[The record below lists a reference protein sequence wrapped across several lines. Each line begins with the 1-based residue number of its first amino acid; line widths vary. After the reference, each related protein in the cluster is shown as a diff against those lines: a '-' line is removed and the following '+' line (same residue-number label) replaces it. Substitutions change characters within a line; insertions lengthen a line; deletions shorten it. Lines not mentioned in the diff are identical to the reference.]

1 MISSQYSREE
11 KLLVPIERIETKKIA
26 EVVREKIEDMIKRGE
41 IQPGDKLDSVVALSE
56 QFDVSRSAVREAL
69 SALRAVGIITIR
81 QGEGTFVNQYDAST
95 ITEMMNSPS
104 LLSTQTMKE
113 LFEVRHVLEKGAAEL
128 AALRRTDS
136 HLEQMRVALEQMT
149 QASNGSGDLG
159 EQGDVRFH
167 LAIAEASGNHLLQQ
181 MMSRLSDT
189 LQKTMYETRKVWLF
203 FEQRSFQHL
212 IDEHQQI
219 LHAIEDHQ
227 AQAAIEAM
235 SRHLINVEDVL
246 SKGTKHRNE

>member
-1 MISSQYSREE
+1 M
-11 KLLVPIERIETKKIA
+11 PIERIETKKIA
-26 EVVREKIEDMIKRGE
+26 EVVREKIEDMIRRGE
-41 IQPGDKLDSVVALSE
+41 VQPGDKLDSVIALSE

-95 ITEMMNSPS
+95 ITDMMNSPT

-203 FEQRSFQHL
+203 FEQRSSQHL

-219 LHAIEDHQ
+219 FHAIENHQ
-227 AQAAIEAM
+227 NESAAEAM
-235 SRHLINVEDVL
+235 SRHLINVEHVL
-246 SKGTKHRNE
+246 SQGMKHRNV